1 MLKKF
6 FLILFAAVVMT
17 FASFQNSVE
26 ARDIWVGTSPATGWE
41 CYIMTETIRHLG
53 DSDVNLATLKM
64 VAKDYSVRQMEYRFW
79 WDFGIDRVCFS
90 NSQGFNGIADEYET
104 PIEWRMWQ
112 VIVNH
117 NN

>member
-6 FLILFAAVVMT
+6 FATFFLAAIIFVGQNNFA
-17 FASFQNSVE
+17 E
-26 ARDIWVGTSPATGWE
+26 AEDVWVGTSNATGWE
-41 CYIMTETIRHLG
+41 CYIMTETIRHMG

-64 VAKDYSVRQMEYRFW
+64 VAKDNSVRKMEYRFW
-79 WDFGIDRVCFS
+79 WDFGIERVCFS
-90 NSQGFNGIADEYET
+90 NSQGFNGIADAYET